1 MIISHKYKFI
11 FIAVPKTG
19 TTSIEAKLDPLN
31 EVFQLSSEAMDRGSS
46 NIKHITLENL
56 KAHTN
61 KNLDSYFSFA
71 FCRNPWDRHLS
82 IYKFYKKSI
91 KEWEKNTP
99 PQWAD
104 HYQRYTNLVGGFES
118 FNDFVK
124 SRPGWTEL
132 QTHWLSKNIDFI
144 GRMENIQSDF
154 NIIYDK
160 IAKQN
165 CPPEEKDQIQL
176 DHLNKSNREDYREVY
191 NNESIDIIAK
201 AYKKDIDYL
210 GYKFE
215 A

>member
-1 MIISHKYKFI
+1 MIISHKHKFI

-19 TTSIEAKLDPLN
+19 TTSIEAKLNPFN
-31 EVFQLSSEAMDRGSS
+31 EVLELSSKAMDRGSL

-61 KNLDSYFSFA
+61 KNLDSYFSFS

-91 KEWEKNTP
+91 KKWEKNIP
-99 PQWAD
+99 PQWFE
-104 HYQRYTNLVGGFES
+104 HYQRYTNLVGGFQS

-124 SRPGWTEL
+124 SRPRWVEL

-154 NIIYDK
+154 NIICDK
-160 IAKQN
+160 IGIDRLK
-165 CPPEEKDQIQL
+165 L
-176 DHLNKSNREDYREVY
+176 DHLNKSNEKDYREVY
-191 NNESIDIIAK
+191 NEESIDIVAK

-215 A
+215 T

>member
-1 MIISHKYKFI
+1 MITSHKHKFI

-19 TTSIEAKLDPLN
+19 TTSIEAKLDPFN
-31 EVFQLSSEAMDRGSS
+31 EVSQLSSEATDRASS

-61 KNLDSYFSFA
+61 KNLDSYFSFS

-91 KEWEKNTP
+91 KKWEKHLP
-99 PQWAD
+99 PEWAE
-104 HYQRYTNLVGGFES
+104 HYQRYTNLVGSHES

-124 SRPGWTEL
+124 SSPQWAEL
-132 QTHWLSKNIDFI
+132 QTRWLSKNIDFI

-154 NIIYDK
+154 NIICDK
-160 IAKQN
+160 TGIDRLK
-165 CPPEEKDQIQL
+165 L
-176 DHLNKSNREDYREVY
+176 DHLNKSNDADYREVY
-191 NNESIDIIAK
+191 NDESIDIVSK
-201 AYKKDIDYL
+201 SYKKDIDYL